1 MVNKKNDFNTIN
13 LIQTLMKPLFMF
25 IILFIFA
32 HSSVYASDDSQKL
45 RRQQDMFFLKR
56 LYQQYHLHLVNG
68 LLLEYHIQV

>member
-32 HSSVYASDDSQKL
+32 HSSVYASDDRQKI
-45 RRQQDMFFLKR
+45 
-56 LYQQYHLHLVNG
+56 
-68 LLLEYHIQV
+68 E